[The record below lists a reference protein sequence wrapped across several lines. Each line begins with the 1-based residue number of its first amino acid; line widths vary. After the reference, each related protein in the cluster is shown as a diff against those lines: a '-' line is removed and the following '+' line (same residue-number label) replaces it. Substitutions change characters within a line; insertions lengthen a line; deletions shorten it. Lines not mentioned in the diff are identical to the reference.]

1 MLVDLPAGMASSAN
15 VPAKEVNAA
24 VPQIMRD
31 QNDMELFSA
40 NALATAEN
48 LQIGGVGMGASWVA
62 LYPRYYIV
70 DANGKTYL
78 FIWKSVNHLG
88 SADEAH
94 IWFFNADED
103 YISSNLPLPY
113 ELNII
118 DIEQYLPASLHSGY
132 PKEGW
137 ILIGLPDRY
146 GNPATSVFGDWEWLG
161 YTWLKAVG
169 AASESWT
176 TLNPM
181 QREVW
186 WLGK

>member
-1 MLVDLPAGMASSAN
+1 MKTRSSGPTFLGLRGEEGDLEKAG
-15 VPAKEVNAA
+15 
-24 VPQIMRD
+24 
-31 QNDMELFSA
+31 
-40 NALATAEN
+40 
-48 LQIGGVGMGASWVA
+48 VA
-62 LYPRYYIV
+62 I
-70 DANGKTYL
+70 
-78 FIWKSVNHLG
+78 
-88 SADEAH
+88 
-94 IWFFNADED
+94 
-103 YISSNLPLPY
+103 LPLPY